1 MLVAL
6 LLCVFAAVVIV
17 ATLIA
22 TGTSNTVVHFQQIV
36 AKDTNSAIS
45 QIQSL
50 INKYTK

>member
-22 TGTSNTVVHFQQIV
+22 TGTSNTVVHFQQII
-36 AKDTNSAIS
+36 AKDTQSAIN

-50 INKYTK
+50 ISKYTK